1 MHIPVIPCSI
11 TLKDLVYANYEFY
24 KQKLKVINF
33 STCNKQQIMQK
44 ASPEYNPLAI
54 LSVIDELGRLE

>member
-11 TLKDLVYANYEFY
+11 TLKDLVYANYVFY

-33 STCNKQQIMQK
+33 SACNKQQIMQK